1 MRSDPSV
8 TGFWYFEQVGSG
20 DGWWAIEG
28 RSLQNVAAIIAF

>member
-8 TGFWYFEQVGSG
+8 TGFWYFGWVEIG